1 MIYYVFQAKMCRSLG
16 RKYNPLP
23 SLISNLNFGPLYDT
37 LEHHTGLEMFGRFPD
52 GHRKK
57 KDKHF

>member
-1 MIYYVFQAKMCRSLG
+1 MCRSLG

-37 LEHHTGLEMFGRFPD
+37 LVEHHTGLEMFGRFPD

>member
-1 MIYYVFQAKMCRSLG
+1 MCRSLG

-37 LEHHTGLEMFGRFPD
+37 VEHHTGLEMFGRFPD